1 MTVLFVSNLSKLCLL
16 VVVTACPGG
25 GRTDLGLSAGGSA
38 GVRVASA
45 AVQGVELPGGMLATA
60 GCGLVRGE
68 MESSPDICGR
78 QPFPLTQLA
87 AGFLLGNY
95 GRHPAVLMHF
105 RLTDIYTI
113 DIQI

>member
-1 MTVLFVSNLSKLCLL
+1 M
-16 VVVTACPGG
+16 
-25 GRTDLGLSAGGSA
+25 
-38 GVRVASA
+38 RVASA
-45 AVQGVELPGGMLATA
+45 AVQGVQLPGGMLATA